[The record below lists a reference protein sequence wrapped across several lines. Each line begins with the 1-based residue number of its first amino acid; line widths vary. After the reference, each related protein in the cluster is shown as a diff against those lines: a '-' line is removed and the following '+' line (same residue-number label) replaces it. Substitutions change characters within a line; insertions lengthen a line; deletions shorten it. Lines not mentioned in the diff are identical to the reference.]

1 MRLFA
6 RLAILGTALSL
17 TAACGEPRRLPAQE
31 PVFSRSLTVY
41 ALSSSSIDL
50 PSAISFPALFAVRA
64 SGVFDYEV
72 AFDID
77 ASGKAVAYPLALIA
91 AEEAN
96 VRRVGLLKVEESFA
110 EVTSAPRTGYV
121 YDQAV
126 VVAPGEV
133 VVVESEIP
141 CSYPYPPV
149 VFSKF
154 VVDSVNVTTRA
165 IHISA
170 VTDPS
175 CGFRSFLPGLPKN

>member
-1 MRLFA
+1 MRSLA
-6 RLAILGTALSL
+6 RLIVLGTVL
-17 TAACGEPRRLPAQE
+17 TLNAACGEPTRLPAQDA
-31 PVFSRSLTVY
+31 VVSRSLTVY
-41 ALSSSSIDL
+41 ALSGSDIDL
-50 PSAISFPALFAVRA
+50 PSAISFAALFAVRA

-77 ASGKAVAYPLALIA
+77 AAGNAVAYPLALIA

-96 VRRVGLLKVEESFA
+96 PRRVGLLKVPGTFEQL
-110 EVTSAPRTGYV
+110 TSAPRDGYV
-121 YDQAV
+121 YDQPLVLAKGD
-126 VVAPGEV
+126 VVA
-133 VVVESEIP
+133 VESQIP

-154 VVDSVNVTTRA
+154 VIDSINPSTRA

-175 CGFRSFLPGLPKN
+175 CGFRSFLPGIPKS